1 MQSRSRGNICPNCG
15 VGLVEKGLV
24 SKQKRILFFTLNKP
38 YCANCGVALRSN
50 YLSLFVGAVFV
61 ISGSLLFGVADV
73 AWQRTLAI
81 IIMVFGGVLAKI
93 LHKYVL
99 VSES

>member
-1 MQSRSRGNICPNCG
+1 MQSRNQGNTCPSCG
-15 VGLVEKGLV
+15 VELVGKGLV
-24 SKQKRILFFTLNKP
+24 SKQRRILFFSLNKP

-50 YLSLFVGAVFV
+50 YLSLLVGAVFV
-61 ISGSLLFGVADV
+61 ISGSLLFGWADV

-81 IIMVFGGVLAKI
+81 FIIFFGGGLAKI
-93 LHKYVL
+93 LHKYVI